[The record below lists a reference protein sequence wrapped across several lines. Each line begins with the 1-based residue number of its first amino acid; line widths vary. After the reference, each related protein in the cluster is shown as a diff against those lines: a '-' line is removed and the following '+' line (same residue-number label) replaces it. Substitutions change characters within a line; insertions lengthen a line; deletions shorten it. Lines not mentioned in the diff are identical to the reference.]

1 MTTPCCRKINMPIS
15 SEVKSNNSHYAEWFG
30 PILFLF
36 FVCHIFSVCR
46 GESSFQHL
54 ISWIF
59 VPLFQGGSG
68 SAYAKV
74 HWGGQQTGET
84 ERGRSKSVTQTPV
97 CESVFCHHK
106 RQRRHPPRHKRMSSK
121 CCHYRTCHLLLNRR
135 VKAHVILP

>member
-1 MTTPCCRKINMPIS
+1 MTTLCCRKINMPIS
-15 SEVKSNNSHYAEWFG
+15 REVKSNNSHYAEWFG

-74 HWGGQQTGET
+74 HWGAGGVSKRERQRGGDQSLSHKPQSVSQSSAITRDSEDILPDTRGCRPNAAIT
-84 ERGRSKSVTQTPV
+84 ER
-97 CESVFCHHK
+97 
-106 RQRRHPPRHKRMSSK
+106 
-121 CCHYRTCHLLLNRR
+121 
-135 VKAHVILP
+135 VIYF

>member
-1 MTTPCCRKINMPIS
+1 MTTLCCRKINMPIS
-15 SEVKSNNSHYAEWFG
+15 SEVKSNNSHYAGWFG

-46 GESSFQHL
+46 GESSFRHL

-74 HWGGQQTGET
+74 HWGEGG
-84 ERGRSKSVTQTPV
+84 GGASKR
-97 CESVFCHHK
+97 E
-106 RQRRHPPRHKRMSSK
+106 RQRGGDQSLSHKLQSVSQSSAIT
-121 CCHYRTCHLLLNRR
+121 RDSED
-135 VKAHVILP
+135 ILPDTRGCRPHAVITEPIIYF